1 MHWSI
6 LAVLAG
12 FGALIWGA
20 DRFVI
25 GAAAMA
31 GNLGVSALLIGLTV
45 VGLGTSAPEILV
57 SAMAA
62 WEGNPGL
69 AIGNALGSNITN
81 ISLILGVTALVSP
94 LSVHSQTLQREYPLM
109 LACCL
114 VALLLVMDGQF
125 GRLDGMIL
133 LAGLVVVLFWIV
145 RLGLGSRIGDPLVAE
160 YEAELPHKMPTRT
173 AVLWFGIG
181 LLVLLLGSRLVV
193 WGAVNIAQ
201 ALGISD
207 LVIGLTVVAIGTS
220 LPELAASVM
229 SAIKREHDLAI
240 GNVIGSNIYNLLAVL
255 SLPGIIRPGPFP
267 PDALM
272 RDFPIM
278 IGLTLALFAF
288 GYGFKGPGRINRLE
302 GAILLLSFG
311 GYELL
316 LYSQA

>member
-1 MHWSI
+1 
-6 LAVLAG
+6 
-12 FGALIWGA
+12 
-20 DRFVI
+20 
-25 GAAAMA
+25 
-31 GNLGVSALLIGLTV
+31 
-45 VGLGTSAPEILV
+45 
-57 SAMAA
+57 
-62 WEGNPGL
+62 
-69 AIGNALGSNITN
+69 
-81 ISLILGVTALVSP
+81 
-94 LSVHSQTLQREYPLM
+94 
-109 LACCL
+109 
-114 VALLLVMDGQF
+114 
-125 GRLDGMIL
+125 
-133 LAGLVVVLFWIV
+133 
-145 RLGLGSRIGDPLVAE
+145 
-160 YEAELPHKMPTRT
+160 MPTRT